1 MRSGSSSCARQTK
14 SYVANG
20 LEIEMIRSRNIL
32 FGTMAALLA
41 LAPMPAAVD
50 AQGVTTTGE
59 IRGQITDQEGGAMR
73 AAHVT
78 ATNTETGFERSSIT
92 SDQGYYTLR
101 LLPPG
106 VYNVRVQM
114 IGFQPAES
122 QSVRVTAGQS
132 STVNL
137 QMRIAAV
144 ALGAIDVVAQRPI
157 NVTSGA
163 VAQTVTQQEIE
174 NLPALGRDFTDFIN
188 LSGLVAPN
196 PETTTGGQFSVA
208 GQRPSQTNLQIDGVD
223 ANNAFF
229 GENRGGSRIPF
240 VFSLES
246 IREFQV
252 VTNGYDVEYGNYA
265 GGVVNVVTRGGT
277 NNFEG
282 VVYGNLRNEQ
292 LTGRDFLGNEPTEYQ
307 VSQYSARL
315 SGPIVRDKAFYLFSF
330 DGQRR
335 REPQSPIT
343 PEEFLNQRIRPN
355 GQVLEPDTATFEAMN
370 RFIGILEN
378 QYGIEDARSGY
389 QRFQTSNDVIT
400 LFGRVDWTLNPSHR
414 LSIRHNFSDYTN
426 NNEWNPNFDFIFG
439 RSRAEL
445 LEGTSHSFVSEL
457 QSVLGDNTFNVLRFQ
472 VATETRPRNGLDLRP
487 ALIVNLGTGQLAGY
501 GGTFASFQNN
511 MEERKF
517 QLINNFTHVFGNHT
531 LKLGVNGIFTNIK
544 NQFIASGAG
553 EYNFAS
559 LDDFA
564 AFTPRS
570 YTRNIREDGQVPFAE
585 FGVSEWS
592 LYAQNEWRTTP
603 RLTTTF
609 GLRYDVQ
616 SFGDAPAR
624 VVDAER
630 AFGIETGIAPT
641 DFNNISPRL
650 SLAYD
655 VRGDGY
661 SVIRG
666 GAGYFYGR
674 VPYVLG
680 GNVEQTI
687 LPILNLTCT
696 GSIADDDPRAP
707 VQPRAYGSWS
717 DRGFDN
723 PASCAGATSGVA
735 VPTYTFWNGDFE
747 FPETFK
753 ANVGYEQI
761 VGSATRFSADIVYSL
776 STRLYTVRNLNLRE
790 PQFTLDSEGGRRVF
804 TPPSLF
810 TPTTASNTHYRQFT
824 DFGDVFMNY
833 NDGRARSLSAT
844 FEASHRLFEGTNVRG
859 SYTYTSAYDNSS
871 YSCCTASSGYQN
883 PKVGVFGPNEV
894 GGVGDTDHS
903 WGPSNFARNHTLIFS
918 GNTRAPYGFLFS
930 AFWRVNSG
938 NPWTAEQGGNLNGD
952 GVSFNDRPFIF
963 APADLPIAN
972 PDPAAQETIRQR
984 YAGFLEENAC
994 VGDYV
999 GQIIPR
1005 NTCRQ
1010 PWFNRLDVRLQR
1022 TFPTVRGQRAELQ
1035 IDLFNVVNGVGQL
1048 LCDREEALEEGRYH
1062 QGACGWGKYMGVFA
1076 GNRNIMTPVSYDP
1089 GSNRILYNVN
1099 PGFGSLGMTG
1109 TSLNLQFQ
1117 MQIGLRYHF

>member
-1 MRSGSSSCARQTK
+1 MNRF
-14 SYVANG
+14 
-20 LEIEMIRSRNIL
+20 RNCI
-32 FGTMAALLA
+32 FGVLAALLA
-41 LAPMPAAVD
+41 LAPLPAAVA
-50 AQGVTTTGE
+50 AQGVTTTGD
-59 IRGQITDQEGGAMR
+59 IRGTITDQGGVIQR
-73 AAHVT
+73 GAHVS
-78 ATNTETGFERSSIT
+78 AVNTETGFERST
-92 SDQGYYTLR
+92 LTNDQGLYTLR

-122 QSVRVTAGQS
+122 QAVRVTAGQS

-137 QMRIAAV
+137 QLRVAAV
-144 ALGAIDVVAQRPI
+144 ALGAIDVVAQRPV

-163 VAQTVTQQEIE
+163 VAQVVTQQEIE

-223 ANNAFF
+223 ANNSFF

-282 VVYGNLRNEQ
+282 VAYGNLRNEQ
-292 LTGRDFLGNEPTEYQ
+292 LTGRDFLGFEPTEYQ
-307 VSQYSARL
+307 VMQYSSRL
-315 SGPIVRDKAFYLFSF
+315 SGPIIRDRAFYLVSF

-335 REPQSPIT
+335 REPQAPIT
-343 PEEFLNQRIRPN
+343 PEEFLNQRVRRSGEILP
-355 GQVLEPDTATFEAMN
+355 PDTATYDALN
-370 RFIGILEN
+370 RFISILEN
-378 QYGIEDARSGY
+378 QYGIADARSGY
-389 QRFQTSNDVIT
+389 QRFQTSNDVLT

-414 LSIRHNFSDYTN
+414 LSVRHNFSDYTN
-426 NNEWNPNFDFIFG
+426 NNEFNPNFDYIYG

-457 QSVLGDNTFNVLRFQ
+457 QSVLGANTFNVLRVQ
-472 VATETRPRNGLDLRP
+472 LASETRPRNGLELRP
-487 ALIVNLGTGQLAGY
+487 ALVVNLGTGQQAGY

-511 MEERKF
+511 MEERKI
-517 QLINNFTHVFGNHT
+517 QLINNFTHVLGSHT
-531 LKLGVNGIFTNIK
+531 LKLGVNGIFTNIR
-544 NQFIASGAG
+544 NQFISEGAG
-553 EYNFAS
+553 VYNFAN

-564 AFTPRS
+564 AYTPRS
-570 YTRNIREDGQVPFAE
+570 YTRNIRADGQMPYAE
-585 FGVSEWS
+585 FGVTEWS

-603 RLTTTF
+603 RLTATL

-624 VVDAER
+624 VIDAER

-641 DFNNISPRL
+641 DHNNISPRL

-655 VRGDGY
+655 VRGDGN

-680 GNVEQTI
+680 GNVEQTV

-696 GSIADDDPRAP
+696 GSIADGDPSAP
-707 VQPRAYGSWS
+707 PQPRNYGQWS

-723 PASCAGATSGVA
+723 PAACSGATAGAA
-735 VPTYTFWNGDFE
+735 VPTYTFWNRDFE

-753 ANVGYEQI
+753 ANIGYEQL
-761 VGSATRFSADIVYSL
+761 VGAGTRLSADIVYSL
-776 STRLYTVRNLNLRE
+776 STKLYTVRNLNLRE
-790 PQFTLDSEGGRRVF
+790 AQFTLDNEGGRRVF
-804 TPPSLF
+804 TPAALF
-810 TPTTASNTHYRQFT
+810 TPTTAANTHYRQFT
-824 DFGDVFMNY
+824 DFADVYMNY
-833 NDGRARSLSAT
+833 NDGRARSLSGT
-844 FEASHRLFEGTNVRG
+844 FEASHRLFAGTNVRG

-871 YSCCTASSGYQN
+871 YSCCTASSGYAN
-883 PKVGVFGPNEV
+883 PRVGIYGPNEV
-894 GGVGDTDHS
+894 GGVGDVDHS
-903 WGPSNFARNHTLIFS
+903 WGPSNFARNHTFVFS
-918 GNTRAPYGFLFS
+918 GSTRIPYGFQFS

-938 NPWTAEQGGNLNGD
+938 NPWTPEQGGNLNGD
-952 GVSFNDRPFIF
+952 GLNFNDRPFIF
-963 APADLPIAN
+963 APENLPIAN
-972 PDPAAQETIRQR
+972 PDPAAQADIRSL
-984 YAGFLEENAC
+984 YASFLNDNPC

-1010 PWFNRLDVRLQR
+1010 PWFNRLDMRLQR

-1035 IDLFNVVNGVGQL
+1035 IDLFNIVNGIGQL
-1048 LCDREEALEEGRYH
+1048 FCDREAALEERRYH
-1062 QGACGWGKYMGVFA
+1062 QGVCGWGKYMGVYSA
-1076 GNRNIMTPVSYDP
+1076 NRNIMVPVSYDA
-1089 GSNRILYNVN
+1089 GANRILYDVRR
-1099 PGFGSLGMTG
+1099 GFGSLGMTG
-1109 TSLNLQFQ
+1109 TGLNLQFQ
-1117 MQIGLRYHF
+1117 TQIGLRYHF